1 MQTLTRLFNFVL
13 AMTSLPLV
21 VAFVEEAGR
30 AFVQYGD
37 YYIQNPFLWG
47 FLLCLVP
54 SLILVFVSKPNSFTE
69 DLLHELAHVLSA
81 YLFLKIIRSLRVK
94 VEGQSYTE
102 IVRPNFLISLAPY
115 YLPILTV
122 PLLIARPFVRAPANL
137 YVDFAIGATLALH
150 YVLLIHQAS
159 IIQKDFVH
167 AGGVW
172 FSFCVSAFLCAI
184 ILAVALATVRG
195 DYRALPMYFVRSW
208 ERTLVYY
215 GKAIGILQRIFPL

>member
-37 YYIQNPFLWG
+37 FYIRNPFLWG

-54 SLILVFVSKPNSFTE
+54 SLIVVFVSEPNSFTE
-69 DLLHELAHVLSA
+69 NLLHELAHVISA
-81 YLFLKIIRSLRVK
+81 YMFFKIIQRLLVTRQGESNV
-94 VEGQSYTE
+94 Q
-102 IVRPNFLISLAPY
+102 INNPNFLIHLAPY
-115 YLPILTV
+115 YLPILTI
-122 PLLIARPFVRAPANL
+122 PLLVARPFVRAPANL
-137 YVDFAIGATLALH
+137 YVDFAIGVTLALH

-159 IIQKDFVH
+159 VIQTDFVH

-184 ILAVALATVRG
+184 ILAVALITVRG